1 MATPCSN
8 VAWGIPWTEEP
19 GGLQPMGSQRVG
31 HGWATNTQMY
41 FVLSSLYLF
50 PSIPL
55 SVFTSLSVPLPLSL
69 SIFPSVDGHLSTSV
83 YPFICLSISPSP
95 PSIHPSCTW
104 TVKGTLSSFDFLCRK
119 LNEAIHFSLK
129 GSCPWFTC
137 HEFTH
142 FLLRKMVWQEPWG
155 SYSALCLC
163 AWEPLS
169 ARHFK
174 LLTQRSWGVGVNP
187 SELSTQSPVS

>member
-1 MATPCSN
+1 MQEM
-8 VAWGIPWTEEP
+8 EETQVQS
-19 GGLQPMGSQRVG
+19 L
-31 HGWATNTQMY
+31 GWED
-41 FVLSSLYLF
+41 
-50 PSIPL
+50 PL
-55 SVFTSLSVPLPLSL
+55 E
-69 SIFPSVDGHLSTSV
+69 D
-83 YPFICLSISPSP
+83 
-95 PSIHPSCTW
+95 
-104 TVKGTLSSFDFLCRK
+104 
-119 LNEAIHFSLK
+119 
-129 GSCPWFTC
+129 PWFTC

-142 FLLRKMVWQEPWG
+142 FLLHKMVWQEPWG